1 MLRTGKKNDKKSF
14 LEPFD
19 WTFSRRT
26 CQNLILVI
34 PQLDLRRVWGL
45 PGALWAALGW
55 LLGALG
61 WLLGALGRLLG
72 ASWES
77 LGRSWLPP
85 GCQMLPKRAPG
96 SILKGSENVRGGTRR
111 SQSYFFHTFYLQSA
125 GHACSAIASFC
136 AEGLLRKTI
145 CLRRC
150 VVCPLR
156 AWTY

>member
-1 MLRTGKKNDKKSF
+1 MLHTAKKRQKI
-14 LEPFD
+14 
-19 WTFSRRT
+19 T
-26 CQNLILVI
+26 
-34 PQLDLRRVWGL
+34 
-45 PGALWAALGW
+45 PGAFRMDFLTKNVSKSHFGHPPTRFEKGLGPPW
-55 LLGALG
+55 RTLGGSWVALGALG

-111 SQSYFFHTFYLQSA
+111 SQSYFFHTFYVQSA